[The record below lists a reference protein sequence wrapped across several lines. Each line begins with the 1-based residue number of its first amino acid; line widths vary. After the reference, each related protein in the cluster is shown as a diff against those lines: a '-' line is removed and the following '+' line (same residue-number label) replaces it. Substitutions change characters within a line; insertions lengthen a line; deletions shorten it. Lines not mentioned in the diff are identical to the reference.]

1 MSRDNRKPMSIP
13 AMRAQGWYYLVGGVW
28 PFMHFR
34 SFQAVVGPKPDR
46 FQVEVTS
53 GLFMAIGAALL
64 ATDRQNPRSVPLRG
78 LAVSTAAG
86 VMLVEWRN
94 RRQLRPVFLGEG
106 LLEGAFIASALASSV
121 PALRRRRGLPPS

>member
-1 MSRDNRKPMSIP
+1 
-13 AMRAQGWYYLVGGVW
+13 MRAQGWYYLAGGAW
-28 PFMHFR
+28 PFAHFR

-53 GLFMAIGAALL
+53 ALFMAIGAALL
-64 ATDRQNPRSVPLRG
+64 AANRDRPGIPVRG
-78 LAVSTAAG
+78 LAVCSAAG

-106 LLEGAFIASALASSV
+106 LLEGAFLTAALASSLPPV
-121 PALRRRRGLPPS
+121 RRRRRVSLS